1 MRRKIWKKLLAA
13 GCAVSLLT
21 TAPGLTVLADQLQ
34 EDEVIVT
41 EAEDP
46 GEDVIN
52 ENEAEQSEE
61 VLEESAKDVITIEEG
76 TEPLSIEE
84 KIVDSVDDRET
95 VGSEEYTV
103 GDGVTAT
110 FDENTGTV
118 EFYSEGGTLSKFW
131 MHEL

>member
-1 MRRKIWKKLLAA
+1 MMQKIWKNLLAA
-13 GCAVSLLT
+13 GCAASLLA
-21 TAPGLTVLADQLQ
+21 TAPGIPVLADQLQ

-110 FDENTGTV
+110 FDENTGT
-118 EFYSEGGTLSKFW
+118 FT
-131 MHEL
+131 